1 MIRALIADDEPPA
14 RAKLRRY
21 LAAEP
26 DVLLYAGGTNDL
38 PSGPLVMLE
47 GLEQRLRAASERTC
61 VVVAVPI
68 FRYEPAPRAE
78 VEAASAGTRLLE
90 DRSDPLRFVTID
102 SWSSVEEY
110 DAFRVTYASEYAALD
125 RLCEG
130 LTVRET
136 HIGQFTSAR
145 DASSP

>member
-1 MIRALIADDEPPA
+1 MTRAYTYIWSFEVHP
-14 RAKLRRY
+14 
-21 LAAEP
+21 EH
-26 DVLLYAGGTNDL
+26 
-38 PSGPLVMLE
+38 
-47 GLEQRLRAASERTC
+47 
-61 VVVAVPI
+61 VVA
-68 FRYEPAPRAE
+68 FRWHYGEGGAWTQLFRRARGYL
-78 VEAASAGTRLLE
+78 GTRLLE